1 VSYTNNTTLEE
12 DLAMLTTKAP
22 RLWFAALAGVLAIAC
37 YPTPSRAA
45 DDPALKEQI
54 RILKQRIDELNQQ
67 VDALA
72 KKQEQGAA
80 AAAAKPAAAP
90 AVGPPAEPKFE
101 AYVKEQ
107 KEKGAEPKLAAF
119 LKGFYG
125 TLDVSIDATTKGM
138 KDMVAYPYGFAG
150 GTPGNPYVI
159 TGGPKSPPF
168 GRVGWL
174 AAMSG
179 NGSNIG
185 YRGTQKIGSSNVEFI
200 YQVST
205 AINLTAAPGLQNT
218 WTKSS
223 NTVQG
228 AIGLGDTYLGLQGKD
243 WGKLKFGEL
252 LMPYRTATDR
262 LNPFAGQLGD
272 NAVVMGNTGGD
283 NRVEFGTRMDHV
295 VMYNSP
301 TWQGFSFDAGYAFG
315 QNVDPY
321 NNITP
326 LGSPDCTGAN
336 NPGSGNLFLNC
347 DDGGFNNAFSA
358 DLKFETG
365 GLYLTAA
372 YEIHSKVNRSSD
384 GIGANH
390 PYYAYLFGLGPNDPL
405 SAQLLDWADYQAFA
419 AEFPGAAA
427 AGSPGYNVRA
437 DVADEWA
444 MKIGG
449 QYRFGFG
456 LTVSYL
462 WEEMRRN
469 VPQSMQFQNER
480 QRTGDW
486 LSLEWVLNG
495 GNDRLAIGWAHAGA
509 TPGDPGGE
517 HNFDPTRLGGNQANM
532 YTFAWWHKLDKQLTY
547 YFDVSETVNDGN
559 AHYDLGAGLHGIKT
573 DCHDATHA
581 TFIDYSSAGPTTWGG
596 CHPIGV
602 STGLNY
608 KF

>member
-1 VSYTNNTTLEE
+1 
-12 DLAMLTTKAP
+12 MLTTKAP

-54 RILKQRIDELNQQ
+54 RILKQRIDELNKQ
-67 VDALA
+67 VDDLA
-72 KKQEQGAA
+72 KKEQQDAAAA

-101 AYVKEQ
+101 AFAKEQ

-119 LKGFYG
+119 MKGFFG
-125 TLDVSIDATTKGM
+125 TLDVSIDETTKGM
-138 KDMVAYPYGFAG
+138 SDLIAYHFGSAP
-150 GTPGNPYVI
+150 N
-159 TGGPKSPPF
+159 GGPPYPNNGAKSPPGPF

-174 AAMSG
+174 AAMSS
-179 NGSNIG
+179 NGSNVG
-185 YRGTQKIGSSNVEFI
+185 YRGQQKIGQSNVDLI

-205 AINLTAAPGLQNT
+205 SLNLVAAPGLQNT

-228 AIGLGDTYLGLQGKD
+228 AIGLGDTYLGLQGKE

-252 LMPYRTATDR
+252 LMPYRTSTDR

-272 NAVVMGNTGGD
+272 YGVVMGNTGGD

-301 TWQGFSFDAGYAFG
+301 TWQGVSFDGAYAFG
-315 QNVDPY
+315 QNPDPY

-326 LGSPDCTGAN
+326 LGSPDCTGSN

-347 DDGGFNNAFSA
+347 DDGGFNWAFSA
-358 DLKFETG
+358 DLKYEMG
-365 GLYLTAA
+365 PLYLTAA
-372 YEIHSKVNRSSD
+372 YELHSKVNRSSD
-384 GIGANH
+384 GIGSNSPFYGALA
-390 PYYAYLFGLGPNDPL
+390 PCGTVAAPNPAA
-405 SAQLLDWADYQAFA
+405 SPLLDCSDFLAFA

-427 AGSPGYNVRA
+427 VSSPPYSTA
-437 DVADEWA
+437 FDVADEWA

-449 QYRFGFG
+449 QYRFDFG
-456 LTVSYL
+456 LTVSYF
-462 WEEMRRN
+462 WEEMHRS
-469 VPQSMQFQNER
+469 VPDVMQFQNER

-486 LSLEWVLNG
+486 LALDWVLNG
-495 GNDRLAIGWAHAGA
+495 GNDRIAIGWAHAGA
-509 TPGDPGGE
+509 TPGDPSGQ
-517 HNFDPTRLGGNQANM
+517 HNFNPNVLGSNQANM
-532 YTFAWWHKLDKQLTY
+532 YTLAWWHKLDKQLTY
-547 YFDVSETVNDGN
+547 YLDIADTANDGN
-559 AHYDLGAGLHGIKT
+559 AHYDIGAGTHGIKT

-581 TFIDYSSAGPTTWGG
+581 MFIDYSSAGPTTWGG